1 MKSELFKKFGKA
13 FVFKKIRPY
22 IRAYY
27 KKAGYDEVPYTTF
40 GVLFYATLFLTAV
53 FYIWKVYPVFE
64 SRSSL
69 VILFFTF
76 FSWFVIQSLMIIFS
90 VTVIYFNL
98 NRKIYHR
105 TKEME
110 KYLPD
115 YLQVVSSNLKGGM
128 SFEESLW
135 GAIKPEFKVLA
146 KEITAVS
153 KKVMTGRNIKDS
165 LIEFSEKYDSPTL
178 RRSMGLIIGEIESG
192 GHITDVLDRIV
203 DNMRETQELRDEM
216 AASTLTYTIFI
227 GAIVLFIAPGL
238 FALSY
243 QLLHIII
250 GFSSQLST
258 IEAVSLPIKFNQVV
272 LDPENFRVFSVVSLA
287 VISVFA
293 SILITIIEKGEVKG
307 GLKYI
312 PMFLITTITVY
323 FIALSLLSRVFS
335 FITFG

>member
-1 MKSELFKKFGKA
+1 MKSDIFEKFGKA

-27 KKAGYDEVPYTTF
+27 KKAGYDEVPYAFF
-40 GVLFYATLFLTAV
+40 GILFYVTLFFTAV
-53 FYIWKVYPVFE
+53 FYVWKVYPVIE
-64 SRSSL
+64 SRSS
-69 VILFFTF
+69 VIILFFTF

-98 NRKIYHR
+98 NRRIYKR

-135 GAIKPEFKVLA
+135 TAIKPEFKVLA

-153 KKVMTGRNIKDS
+153 KKVMTGRDIKDS
-165 LIEFSEKYDSPTL
+165 LMEFSEKYDSPTL
-178 RRSMGLIIGEIESG
+178 KRAIGLILGEIESG
-192 GHITDVLDRIV
+192 GHITEVLDRLV

-227 GAIVLFIAPGL
+227 GAIVLFIAPAL

-258 IEAVSLPIKFNQVV
+258 IEAVSLPVKFSEVV
-272 LDPENFRVFSVVSLA
+272 LDPEGFRIFSVISIA
-287 VISVFA
+287 IISVFA

-312 PMFLITTITVY
+312 PMFLITTITIY